1 MQLLLDHLASV
12 AIAGLVLLAILA
24 LQIRGN
30 DVSIGATQ
38 YYNTKTRMLSL
49 AEMVERDFTNIGSG
63 VDSVEYA
70 ITMLDTSSTT
80 RRFVFQTRVDTLD
93 VAPHTVTY
101 EWAATGNAAL
111 KDTTTATYT
120 VKRIIDGVTSG
131 QSVGSVISFGIKMF
145 NNNGLQITTNY
156 HDTRLINVSMATVS
170 TLGINKKLEH
180 SRWNKSFR
188 PMNLTRG
195 DY

>member
-30 DVSIGATQ
+30 DVSTGATQ

-63 VDSVEYA
+63 VDSVQYA
-70 ITMLDTSSTT
+70 ITSLDTTSAT
-80 RRFVFQTRVDTLD
+80 RRFVFLARVDTAD
-93 VAPHTVTY
+93 ASPHIVTY
-101 EWAATGNAAL
+101 EWSATGNATL
-111 KDTTTATYT
+111 KDTVATTYT
-120 VKRIIDGVTSG
+120 VKRMIDGVTSG
-131 QSVGSVISFGIKMF
+131 QSVDSVTSFGIELF
-145 NNNGLQITTNY
+145 NDSGLQITTNY
-156 HDTRLINVSMATVS
+156 PNTRVINVAVTSVS
-170 TLGINKKLEH
+170 TLGINSKMEQ

-195 DY
+195 DN